1 MPVDISLETLW
12 NQVLELLES
21 QLSRPTFEGWI
32 KTVTAESLTPDC
44 LTIRTPHTFA
54 RNWIHKYY
62 FQNIKD
68 AVAEILGYPLEIVL
82 VAAVDGNANPTE
94 NSAAPNSDRA
104 DDPNGADHGLSHL
117 SSSLSNN
124 LSNGTLGQTAHGGD
138 SGAET
143 LSSQADG
150 NHQGEKEPK
159 KPTSNGNKYNNKND
173 HGAANTRAKNSAIV
187 AEAHPSLIPSLRG
200 TVTSKIQ
207 SENDVS
213 HNSGQRNSTKGNMP
227 RPANINPKYTF
238 SRFVVG
244 ATNRMA
250 HAAAL
255 AVAESPGREFNPLF
269 LCGGV
274 GLGKTHLMQAIAH
287 YHLEITPEARI
298 FYVSTEQFTNDL
310 IAAIRQ
316 DSMQSFREQYREID
330 MLLVDDIQFIEG
342 KEYTQ
347 EEFFHTFNTLYES
360 GKQIVLASDR
370 PPAQIPRLQERLCS
384 RFSMGLIADIQV
396 PDLETRMAILQK
408 KAEYDNLKIPTDVL
422 HHIASSYTSNIRELE
437 GALVRA
443 VAYISISGLPMTI
456 ENVAP
461 VLNPPKEP
469 VEVSAE
475 MVLNIVCETLNLDV
489 KDLLGNSRRRD
500 ISQARQIAMYLMR
513 QHTNLSL
520 PKIGEAL
527 GGKDHSTVMYSC
539 DKIAQLQS
547 ADGDI
552 AQLLRQLTDRIYLV
566 AQSEG

>member
-82 VAAVDGNANPTE
+82 VAASDVASNITNVDTNPTT
-94 NSAAPNSDRA
+94 NAPQ
-104 DDPNGADHGLSHL
+104 LS
-117 SSSLSNN
+117 
-124 LSNGTLGQTAHGGD
+124 
-138 SGAET
+138 E
-143 LSSQADG
+143 
-150 NHQGEKEPK
+150 
-159 KPTSNGNKYNNKND
+159 
-173 HGAANTRAKNSAIV
+173 GAANGSASLEQTNQGADPVNHGESHHRPNGSPSPEQLHDSGVANTKAKNSAIV
-187 AEAHPSLIPSLRG
+187 AEAHPHLVPALRG
-200 TVTSKIQ
+200 TLTDKIQ
-207 SENDVS
+207 KSNNSS
-213 HNSGQRNSTKGNMP
+213 HKNAAKASTP
-227 RPANINPKYTF
+227 RSSNINPKYTF

-244 ATNRMA
+244 STNRMA

-298 FYVSTEQFTNDL
+298 CYVSTEQFTNDL

-316 DSMQSFREQYREID
+316 DNMQSFREQYREID

-475 MVLNIVCETLNLDV
+475 MVLKIVCETLNLDAA
-489 KDLLGNSRRRD
+489 DLQGNSRRRD

-527 GGKDHSTVMYSC
+527 GGKDHSTVMYSY

-547 ADGDI
+547 TDGDI

-566 AQSEG
+566 AQSEV